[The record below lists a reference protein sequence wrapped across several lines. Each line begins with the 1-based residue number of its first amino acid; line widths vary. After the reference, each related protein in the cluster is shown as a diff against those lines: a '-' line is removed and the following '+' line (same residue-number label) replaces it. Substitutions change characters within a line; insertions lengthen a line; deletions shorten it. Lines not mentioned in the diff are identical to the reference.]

1 MKYIV
6 YLSNE
11 RYRRTAENREALIK
25 MLAEIREPVDDI
37 RKTYKNGI
45 TDSVLEKYQ
54 KYLCMSER

>member
-11 RYRRTAENREALIK
+11 RYGRTAENREALIK
-25 MLAEIREPVDDI
+25 LLAEIRELVDDI